1 MYTERR
7 FVVAKRLCGRLK
19 RVIFVVL
26 ISAALAI
33 HYKICQKYATKYAN
47 LSRSKAEICRPICQ
61 EYAAS
66 AFKSPEMDYENLFLI
81 AKTLLK
87 YENPLVDSQ
96 LIAKYRN
103 TFNSLPPN
111 IIHYDDQIIKRTWKE
126 VEPYLPE
133 ISDSGL
139 DLNLDLSFGSLD
151 EAMIWSIPRLINPK
165 LIIEI
170 GAGFSTMIFDAVR
183 RRIKEENNLSIN
195 HVAIEPYRS
204 DVIKS
209 LGDSVDIKVNV
220 IQQVDAAFFDTL
232 QENDILFI
240 DNSHV
245 VQPYGDVI
253 YEMLYILPRLK
264 KGVWVHIHDIFIPH
278 DYPPS
283 WYKENRSYTEQY
295 FVAAFLHKNDD
306 WQVMFPVHYA
316 AEYLLRDN
324 ISSKGLSIGGG
335 SLWLRKIN

>member
-1 MYTERR
+1 M
-7 FVVAKRLCGRLK
+7 KK
-19 RVIFVVL
+19 RVCNHPVRDD
-26 ISAALAI
+26 S
-33 HYKICQKYATKYAN
+33 T
-47 LSRSKAEICRPICQ
+47 
-61 EYAAS
+61 EYNYD
-66 AFKSPEMDYENLFLI
+66 KLFQI
-81 AKTLLK
+81 AKSLLK

-96 LIAKYRN
+96 LIADYSK
-103 TFNSLPPN
+103 TFNSLPRN
-111 IIHYDDQIIKRTWKE
+111 IVYYNDDIIESTWTRM
-126 VEPYLPE
+126 EPYLHE
-133 ISDSGL
+133 IANSGL

-151 EAMIWSIPRLINPK
+151 EAVIWSMTRLNNPK
-165 LIIEI
+165 LIVEI
-170 GAGFSTMIFDAVR
+170 GAGFSTMIFNAAR
-183 RRIKEENNLSIN
+183 KKIKEENNLSIK

-204 DVIKS
+204 DVIKA

-220 IQQVDAAFFDTL
+220 IQQVEVKFFDRL

-295 FVAAFLHKNDD
+295 FVAAFLHKNND
-306 WQVMFPVHYA
+306 WEVMFPVHYA
-316 AEYLLRDN
+316 AEFILRDV
-324 ISSKGLSIGGG
+324 IASKGLSLGGG
-335 SLWLRKIN
+335 SLWLRKVN